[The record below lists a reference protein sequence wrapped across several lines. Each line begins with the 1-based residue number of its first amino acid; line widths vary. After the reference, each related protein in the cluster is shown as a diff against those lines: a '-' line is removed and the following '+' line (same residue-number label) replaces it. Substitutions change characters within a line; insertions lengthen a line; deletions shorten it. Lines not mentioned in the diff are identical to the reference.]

1 MYSVINPNVKSDD
14 DGSDFKQNVDD
25 AMEINS
31 KPAVNSGQ
39 ALAMLNKLQFFF
51 KENDAENEVSLSVV
65 SLTKVG
71 KMRIKLKKQNYQ

>member
-1 MYSVINPNVKSDD
+1 
-14 DGSDFKQNVDD
+14 
-25 AMEINS
+25 MEVNS

-39 ALAMLNKLQFFF
+39 ALAMLDKLQFFF